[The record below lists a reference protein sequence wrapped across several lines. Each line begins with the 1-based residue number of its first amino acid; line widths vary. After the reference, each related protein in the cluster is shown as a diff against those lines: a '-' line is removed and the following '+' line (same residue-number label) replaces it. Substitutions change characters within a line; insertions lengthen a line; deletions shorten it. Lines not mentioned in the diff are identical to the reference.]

1 MFQTFLTLLRSPII
15 QIIPL
20 FFISGPPSVGP
31 ASVGPPSVD
40 RAYSAPSPGNPMSTP
55 RQQTVPSPAPPTG
68 ELDVQCQQKL
78 HELASAYMEPL
89 KRWIQMKEANFAN
102 DAKMMAGA
110 DDQKEQKELKKM
122 RSLLDI
128 LSNKIP
134 PKVIVNLQL
143 LEVRGKAG

>member
-1 MFQTFLTLLRSPII
+1 
-15 QIIPL
+15 
-20 FFISGPPSVGP
+20 
-31 ASVGPPSVD
+31 
-40 RAYSAPSPGNPMSTP
+40 MSTP

-143 LEVRGKAG
+143 LEVREKAGSSLCRMKADLASNTI

>member
-1 MFQTFLTLLRSPII
+1 
-15 QIIPL
+15 
-20 FFISGPPSVGP
+20 
-31 ASVGPPSVD
+31 
-40 RAYSAPSPGNPMSTP
+40 
-55 RQQTVPSPAPPTG
+55 
-68 ELDVQCQQKL
+68 
-78 HELASAYMEPL
+78 
-89 KRWIQMKEANFAN
+89 MKEANFAN

-143 LEVRGKAG
+143 LEVREKAGSSLYRMKADLASNTI